1 MKHPNTIGHE
11 ATGLL
16 IIDVQEK
23 FAPAM
28 ANFEQLVENVVRLT
42 LTFQM
47 FNMPILITEQYPKG
61 LGPTVSVIRKQFELV
76 DIVDKLHFS
85 CLREGRFS
93 DQFAPLKLSS
103 VVVCGVESHVCV
115 NQTVHDLLQLGIK
128 VHVVADAMSSRK
140 SFDHDIALQKM
151 IQSGAVPATTEMVL
165 FELAQRAGTQSFK
178 NIQHMIK
185 HGLKRSAIVESAP
198 SQPQGPAQPPA
209 PAAPAPQHTPQPLEQ
224 PVATALA
231 AAATVELLQETPLV
245 AQSQAQPLIDAV
257 DESRTDEL
265 SDALSALDGLI
276 EDEGKQGSDEDA
288 LVQSQS
294 DAEDDFLANEVEAL
308 LGSDNIQEDA
318 ELTSDSEDDDLD
330 INLDGLDELLKS

>member
-1 MKHPNTIGHE
+1 MKHPNTISHE

-61 LGPTVSVIRKQFELV
+61 LGPTVSVIRKQFQLV

-85 CLREGRFS
+85 CLREPRFV

-115 NQTVHDLLQLGIK
+115 NQTVHDLLQMGIK
-128 VHVVADAMSSRK
+128 VHIVADAMSSRK
-140 SFDHDIALQKM
+140 SFDHDIAMQKM
-151 IQSGAVPATTEMVL
+151 IQSGALPATTEMVL

-185 HGLKRSAIVESAP
+185 HGLKRSAIVESVPDA
-198 SQPQGPAQPPA
+198 SHTPAQSSAPA
-209 PAAPAPQHTPQPLEQ
+209 PAQVESPE
-224 PVATALA
+224 PVVAVASQLA
-231 AAATVELLQETPLV
+231 AVAAVEQMHETPLV
-245 AQSQAQPLIDAV
+245 AQTQAQPLIDAV
-257 DESRTDEL
+257 VESRAEEL
-265 SDALSALDGLI
+265 SEAVSALDGLI
-276 EDEGKQGSDEDA
+276 EDSGDESSDADQ
-288 LVQSQS
+288 LVQSQA

-308 LGSDNIQEDA
+308 LGTDSIQDDG
-318 ELTSDSEDDDLD
+318 ELTSDSNDDDLD
-330 INLDGLDELLKS
+330 INIDGLDELLKA